1 MKISGVILGV
11 GAPNDSVKHGKT
23 MCAIVL
29 TADLGM
35 IRIYPVPAQISFP
48 VWGEVLLE
56 IERGS
61 DDRPESY
68 RLKRFSLTG
77 KIEDAGEKRE
87 LLDACVIKTGDYD
100 PLRFQNKNKCS
111 VAIVKPSWGDC
122 EFLISQRIPKNIPED
137 DEECGWIVTQGRH
150 WQKAYVIWRS
160 TQGAKH
166 KSHLG
171 GREIYECLRRNPDS
185 VWDLMNNLR
194 VNDPNYDFWMLMGNM
209 KNPIRRNVWLCV
221 HLHRLK
227 KTSGAVRSL
236 FQHRLIGRD
245 GWPYQQQETQN
256 IRMDD
261 GHPLLFDTAN
271 L

>member
-1 MKISGVILGV
+1 MKTSGVILGV

-35 IRIYPVPAQISFP
+35 IRIYPVSAQISLP
-48 VWGEVLLE
+48 VWGEVSLE
-56 IERGS
+56 IERGG
-61 DDRPESY
+61 DDRSESY
-68 RLKRFSLTG
+68 RLRRFSLTG
-77 KIEDAGEKRE
+77 KIENAEEKRE
-87 LLDACVIKTGDYD
+87 LLDACVIKSGQSDPIDY
-100 PLRFQNKNKCS
+100 QNNNRAS
-111 VAIVKPSWGDC
+111 VVMIKPAWGDC
-122 EFLISQRIPKNIPED
+122 EFSISQKVPKNIPED

-150 WQKAYVIWRS
+150 WQKPYVTWRS
-160 TQGAKH
+160 AQGGEH

-171 GREIYECLRRNPDS
+171 GREIYECIRRNPES
-185 VWDLMNNLR
+185 VWNLMNNLR
-194 VNDPNYDFWMLMGNM
+194 VSDPDYEFWMLMGNM
-209 KNPIRRNVWLCV
+209 KNRRNVWLCV

-227 KTSGAVRSL
+227 KTSGVVRSL
-236 FQHRLIGRD
+236 FPHRLIGSD
-245 GWPYQQQETQN
+245 GWPYQQQEAQN